1 MRKKTTLALILMMNL
16 ACAMA
21 QKSGTTGPL
30 SWNYNETSKE
40 LTITGNGAMPNYDYG
55 AAPWQEYQEGIETV
69 NVGSG
74 VTSIGSNAFC
84 NCIYMTTLSLPA
96 GMETIGD
103 NAFSYCLSI
112 TSAELPGTIT
122 KIGESAFE
130 GCTSLESIALPEE
143 LETIGGF
150 AFADCVALA
159 SVDFPSYL
167 TYIGRWSFSGCEA
180 LGEVSIPASVETIS
194 DNAFAS
200 CVNLSSVQLS
210 EGLKS
215 IEETAFN
222 ACEQLQ
228 AITIPSTVTNI
239 GGGIFAD
246 CKKLSAIDMAE
257 GNTAYVSVEGVL
269 YNKAMTTLVQ
279 YPAGKDND
287 SYTIPESVTT
297 VGDYAFC
304 GNDYLTSLPLHDKLK
319 VISDFAF
326 ARVSG
331 VPTFDVPAGTESI
344 GESAFHDCWSLTDIN
359 VAKSN
364 PNYTSV
370 DGVLYDK
377 EMNTLMQY
385 PEGKTTPEYIAPK
398 SLRNLGPYAF
408 FGNKKLTTV
417 DLPDGVASIGDFAF
431 GWCQNLSSLTVRVA
445 DPATI
450 ELGLIPFFRGANA
463 VDCTLRVPVGSK
475 TKYENADLWKDFAP
489 NIEELTSDGI
499 DSATADGQQ
508 ADKAERVYSR
518 DGVQLRG
525 TLGQQQKGVYIVGGK
540 KVVKR

>member
-103 NAFSYCLSI
+103 
-112 TSAELPGTIT
+112 
-122 KIGESAFE
+122 
-130 GCTSLESIALPEE
+130 
-143 LETIGGF
+143 
-150 AFADCVALA
+150 
-159 SVDFPSYL
+159 
-167 TYIGRWSFSGCEA
+167 
-180 LGEVSIPASVETIS
+180 
-194 DNAFAS
+194 
-200 CVNLSSVQLS
+200 
-210 EGLKS
+210 
-215 IEETAFN
+215 
-222 ACEQLQ
+222 
-228 AITIPSTVTNI
+228 
-239 GGGIFAD
+239 
-246 CKKLSAIDMAE
+246 
-257 GNTAYVSVEGVL
+257 
-269 YNKAMTTLVQ
+269 
-279 YPAGKDND
+279 
-287 SYTIPESVTT
+287 
-297 VGDYAFC
+297 
-304 GNDYLTSLPLHDKLK
+304 
-319 VISDFAF
+319 
-326 ARVSG
+326 
-331 VPTFDVPAGTESI
+331 
-344 GESAFHDCWSLTDIN
+344 
-359 VAKSN
+359 
-364 PNYTSV
+364 
-370 DGVLYDK
+370 
-377 EMNTLMQY
+377 
-385 PEGKTTPEYIAPK
+385 
-398 SLRNLGPYAF
+398 
-408 FGNKKLTTV
+408 
-417 DLPDGVASIGDFAF
+417 FAF

-445 DPATI
+445 DPTSI

-475 TKYENADLWKDFAP
+475 AKYENADLWKDFAP

-499 DSATADGQQ
+499 DSATADSQQ

>member
-215 IEETAFN
+215 IEE
-222 ACEQLQ
+222 
-228 AITIPSTVTNI
+228 
-239 GGGIFAD
+239 
-246 CKKLSAIDMAE
+246 
-257 GNTAYVSVEGVL
+257 
-269 YNKAMTTLVQ
+269 
-279 YPAGKDND
+279 
-287 SYTIPESVTT
+287 
-297 VGDYAFC
+297 
-304 GNDYLTSLPLHDKLK
+304 
-319 VISDFAF
+319 
-326 ARVSG
+326 
-331 VPTFDVPAGTESI
+331 
-344 GESAFHDCWSLTDIN
+344 SAFHDCWSLTDIN

-499 DSATADGQQ
+499 DNATADGQQ

>member
-1 MRKKTTLALILMMNL
+1 M
-16 ACAMA
+16 
-21 QKSGTTGPL
+21 
-30 SWNYNETSKE
+30 
-40 LTITGNGAMPNYDYG
+40 
-55 AAPWQEYQEGIETV
+55 
-69 NVGSG
+69 
-74 VTSIGSNAFC
+74 
-84 NCIYMTTLSLPA
+84 
-96 GMETIGD
+96 
-103 NAFSYCLSI
+103 
-112 TSAELPGTIT
+112 
-122 KIGESAFE
+122 
-130 GCTSLESIALPEE
+130 
-143 LETIGGF
+143 
-150 AFADCVALA
+150 
-159 SVDFPSYL
+159 
-167 TYIGRWSFSGCEA
+167 
-180 LGEVSIPASVETIS
+180 
-194 DNAFAS
+194 
-200 CVNLSSVQLS
+200 QLS

-228 AITIPSTVTNI
+228 TITIPSTVTNI

-417 DLPDGVASIGDFAF
+417 DLPDGMASIGDFAF

-499 DSATADGQQ
+499 DNATTDGQQ

>member
-1 MRKKTTLALILMMNL
+1 MRKKITLPLVLMMNL
-16 ACAMA
+16 ACVMA
-21 QKSGTTGPL
+21 QNSGTTGPL
-30 SWNYNETSKE
+30 SWNYNESSKE
-40 LTITGNGAMPNYDYG
+40 LTITGTGAMPNYDYD
-55 AAPWQEYQEGIETV
+55 ASPWQEYQESIETV
-69 NVGSG
+69 TVGSG

-122 KIGESAFE
+122 NIGESAFE
-130 GCTSLESIALPEE
+130 GCTSLESVALPEE
-143 LETIGGF
+143 LESIGGF
-150 AFADCVALA
+150 AFTDCVALA
-159 SVDFPSYL
+159 GVDFPSNL
-167 TYIGRWSFSGCEA
+167 TYIGRWSFSGCES
-180 LGEVSIPASVETIS
+180 LGEVTIPASVETIG

-200 CVNLSSVQLS
+200 CINLSSVQLS

-222 ACEQLQ
+222 ACELLQ
-228 AITIPSTVTNI
+228 SMTIPSTVTNI
-239 GGGIFAD
+239 GGGICAD
-246 CKKLSAIDMAE
+246 CKQLSAINVAE
-257 GNTAYVSVEGVL
+257 GNNAYISVDGVL

-304 GNDYLTSLPLHDKLK
+304 GNDFLTSLPLHDKLQ
-319 VISDFAF
+319 VIGDFAF

-331 VPTFDVPAGTESI
+331 VPVFDVPACTESI
-344 GESAFHDCWSLTDIN
+344 GESAFHDCWSLTGIN
-359 VAKSN
+359 VAKDN

-370 DGVLYDK
+370 EGVLYDK
-377 EMNTLMQY
+377 KMTTLMQY
-385 PEGKTTPEYIAPK
+385 PEGKTTLEYTAPK
-398 SLRNLGPYAF
+398 TLQNLGPYAF
-408 FGNKKLTTV
+408 FNNAKLTTV
-417 DLPDGVASIGDFAF
+417 DLPDGLASIGDFAF
-431 GWCQNLSSLTVRVA
+431 GWCQNLSTLTVHVA
-445 DPATI
+445 DPASI
-450 ELGLIPFFRGANA
+450 RLGLIPFFRGESA

-475 TKYENADLWKDFAP
+475 AKYENADLWMDFAP

-499 DSATADGQQ
+499 DNATMNNQR
-508 ADKAERVYSR
+508 ADKAERVYNC

-525 TLGQQQKGVYIVGGK
+525 TLGQQKKGVYIVGGK

>member
-74 VTSIGSNAFC
+74 VTSIGNNAFC

-150 AFADCVALA
+150 AFADCLALA

-228 AITIPSTVTNI
+228 TITIPSTVTNI

-269 YNKAMTTLVQ
+269 YNKTMTTLVQ

-326 ARVSG
+326 
-331 VPTFDVPAGTESI
+331 
-344 GESAFHDCWSLTDIN
+344 
-359 VAKSN
+359 
-364 PNYTSV
+364 
-370 DGVLYDK
+370 
-377 EMNTLMQY
+377 
-385 PEGKTTPEYIAPK
+385 
-398 SLRNLGPYAF
+398 
-408 FGNKKLTTV
+408 
-417 DLPDGVASIGDFAF
+417 

-445 DPATI
+445 DPTSI

-499 DSATADGQQ
+499 DNATADGQQ
-508 ADKAERVYSR
+508 ADKAERAYSR

>member
-1 MRKKTTLALILMMNL
+1 M
-16 ACAMA
+16 
-21 QKSGTTGPL
+21 
-30 SWNYNETSKE
+30 
-40 LTITGNGAMPNYDYG
+40 
-55 AAPWQEYQEGIETV
+55 
-69 NVGSG
+69 
-74 VTSIGSNAFC
+74 
-84 NCIYMTTLSLPA
+84 
-96 GMETIGD
+96 
-103 NAFSYCLSI
+103 
-112 TSAELPGTIT
+112 
-122 KIGESAFE
+122 
-130 GCTSLESIALPEE
+130 
-143 LETIGGF
+143 
-150 AFADCVALA
+150 ALA
-159 SVDFPSYL
+159 SILFFIFIYKKVRRTTETGAGLRNNDGSADPDVKIVGQDEKYKRA
-167 TYIGRWSFSGCEA
+167 TWGICIGASIIVGPMLGFA
-180 LGEVSIPASVETIS
+180 LGLALKLVIPTYYH
-194 DNAFAS
+194 
-200 CVNLSSVQLS
+200 
-210 EGLKS
+210 
-215 IEETAFN
+215 IEDTTPN
-222 ACEQLQ
+222 GHYTCY
-228 AITIPSTVTNI
+228 AINGNI
-239 GGGIFAD
+239 GKELFGKYVFN
-246 CKKLSAIDMAE
+246 
-257 GNTAYVSVEGVL
+257 NTDEEYYLCRKNYQYGTPDDKTTYV
-269 YNKAMTTLVQ
+269 KAMTTLVQ

-326 ARVSG
+326 AHVSG

-359 VAKSN
+359 VAKNN

-499 DSATADGQQ
+499 DNVTADGQQ

>member
-1 MRKKTTLALILMMNL
+1 MRKKTTLALVLMMNM

-30 SWNYNETSKE
+30 SWNYNETGKE

-74 VTSIGSNAFC
+74 VTSIGNNAFC

-150 AFADCVALA
+150 AFADCVALG

-228 AITIPSTVTNI
+228 TITIPSTVTNI

-287 SYTIPESVTT
+287 SYTIPESVTM

-331 VPTFDVPAGTESI
+331 VPTFDVPASTESI

-364 PNYTSV
+364 PNYRI
-370 DGVLYDK
+370 K
-377 EMNTLMQY
+377 
-385 PEGKTTPEYIAPK
+385 
-398 SLRNLGPYAF
+398 
-408 FGNKKLTTV
+408 
-417 DLPDGVASIGDFAF
+417 
-431 GWCQNLSSLTVRVA
+431 
-445 DPATI
+445 
-450 ELGLIPFFRGANA
+450 
-463 VDCTLRVPVGSK
+463 
-475 TKYENADLWKDFAP
+475 
-489 NIEELTSDGI
+489 
-499 DSATADGQQ
+499 
-508 ADKAERVYSR
+508 
-518 DGVQLRG
+518 
-525 TLGQQQKGVYIVGGK
+525 
-540 KVVKR
+540 